1 MNNVVGSGVLHD
13 FLDLVPLG
21 VMFLEEGRVQ
31 WVNRCLADWLG
42 ARRDALVG
50 LDLDTA
56 RPLGLAG
63 LFGDDAE
70 LALFPHG
77 RELRLGR
84 CFAPMPDGREVQFF
98 EDHRE
103 RVQLA
108 QERDHYQELASILE
122 TKDPETG
129 ALNRQ
134 ATLQAL
140 DSHLT
145 RSRRYGNPVAV
156 LRLSVQPLKGAVTP
170 AALKHL
176 VQELKAGL
184 RWADQVGRL
193 DELNFLAILPETR
206 LADAEM
212 LAVRLGRERA
222 AWAAMEGCALEVVA
236 TAWMAGDDARKLL
249 KRLMAEF
256 PGR

>member
-1 MNNVVGSGVLHD
+1 MNTSLGNGALYD

-21 VMFLEEGRVQ
+21 VLLLDEGRVR

-56 RPLGLAG
+56 KPLGLAG
-63 LFGDDAE
+63 LFGDDVE

-84 CFAPMPDGREVQFF
+84 CCAPMPDGGEVQFF
-98 EDHRE
+98 EDRRE

-122 TKDPETG
+122 TKDSETG

-134 ATLQAL
+134 AILQAL
-140 DSHLT
+140 ESQLT
-145 RSRRYGNPVAV
+145 RSRRYGNPVAA
-156 LRLSVQPLKGAVTP
+156 LRLSVKPVNGQFDF

-193 DELNFLAILPETR
+193 DALTFLAILPETR
-206 LADAEM
+206 LADAEN

-222 AWAAMEGCALEVVA
+222 AWAEMEGCALEVAA

-249 KRLMAEF
+249 KRLMAEP